1 MNYYGSRLERQFVR
15 IFKSAPDYAI
25 DTGGRYEI
33 CGNHTDH
40 NHGLC
45 LVANA
50 SLRIKAYLKKNE
62 KKIRIKSAGYS

>member
-50 SLRIKAYLKKNE
+50 SLRIKA
-62 KKIRIKSAGYS
+62 